1 MTLGRGLA
9 RANHSDSSRFAFSCV
24 GYRRMVSFGF
34 VLQPR
39 GAGRGLGIRGEMHA
53 RHGEG
58 YDVIQVL
65 YLQGEAGVG
74 N

>member
-1 MTLGRGLA
+1 MCGLSTYGIVRV
-9 RANHSDSSRFAFSCV
+9 RASTS
-24 GYRRMVSFGF
+24 
-34 VLQPR
+34 
-39 GAGRGLGIRGEMHA
+39 GAGRDLGIRGEMHA